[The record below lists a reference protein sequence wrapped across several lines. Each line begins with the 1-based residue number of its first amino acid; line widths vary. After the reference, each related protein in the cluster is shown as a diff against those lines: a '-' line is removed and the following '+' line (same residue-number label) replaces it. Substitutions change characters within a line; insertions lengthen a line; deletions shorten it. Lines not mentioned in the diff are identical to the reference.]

1 MVEEGLLQI
10 IHEDG
15 SYDASL
21 EPKLPEESL
30 KALYR
35 GLVLTRT
42 LDVRMLSLQRQG
54 RIGFYVPSSGEEAVQ
69 IGSVAALAPEDWVFP
84 AYREPGSALW
94 RGFALESL
102 VAQFYGNA
110 EDLLHGRQ
118 MPNHYANK
126 VGNLVSISSPVG
138 TQITH
143 AVGAAWAMKIRG
155 ESKVAIVY
163 FGDGATS
170 EGEFHSGMNFAGV
183 FHVPC
188 IFLCKNNQWAISVPV
203 TKQTASKTLA
213 VKATAYGF
221 EGVRADG
228 NDLLAVY
235 AATKRAAEKARTGG
249 GPTLIECVTYR
260 MGPHSS
266 SDDPSRYRKA
276 EEVEFW
282 RQRDPVERFR
292 RYLEAKGLCEKAW
305 DEALHKEVDDAI
317 TEAVRHAEKV
327 PAPPVETVFTDVY
340 ADLPWHIR
348 EQMEEFTKA
357 GYRRRPEDMGE
368 FPL

>member
-1 MVEEGLLQI
+1 MVEDGLLQVI
-10 IHEDG
+10 RDDG
-15 SYDASL
+15 SYDAAL
-21 EPKLPEESL
+21 EPALPDDAL
-30 KALYR
+30 RKLYR
-35 GLVLTRT
+35 ALVLVRT
-42 LDVRMLSLQRQG
+42 LDNRMLSLQRQG

-69 IGSVAALAPEDWVFP
+69 IGSAAALSPEDWVFP

-94 RGFALESL
+94 RGVPLLAY
-102 VAQFYGNA
+102 VCQMYGNA

-118 MPNHYANK
+118 MPCHYAFK
-126 VGNLVSISSPVG
+126 GANLVSISSPVG
-138 TQITH
+138 NQIPP
-143 AVGAAWAMKIRG
+143 AVGAAWAMKLRG
-155 ESKVAIVY
+155 EKSVSIVY

-170 EGEFHSGMNFAGV
+170 QGDFHVGMNFAGV
-183 FHVPC
+183 FKVPC
-188 IFLCKNNQWAISVPV
+188 VFLCKNNQWAISVPLAR
-203 TKQTASKTLA
+203 QTASRTLA

-228 NDLLAVY
+228 NDILAVY
-235 AATKRAAEKARTGG
+235 AATKGAVDKARAGG
-249 GPTLIECVTYR
+249 GPTLVECVTYR

-266 SDDPSRYRKA
+266 SDDPTRYRKP
-276 EEVEFW
+276 EEVEYW

-292 RYLEAKGLCEKAW
+292 RYLEKKGLYEKAW

-327 PAPPVETVFTDVY
+327 PPPPVETVFTDVY

-348 EQMEEFTKA
+348 EQLEEFTKG
-357 GYRRRPEDMGE
+357 GYRRRPEEMGE